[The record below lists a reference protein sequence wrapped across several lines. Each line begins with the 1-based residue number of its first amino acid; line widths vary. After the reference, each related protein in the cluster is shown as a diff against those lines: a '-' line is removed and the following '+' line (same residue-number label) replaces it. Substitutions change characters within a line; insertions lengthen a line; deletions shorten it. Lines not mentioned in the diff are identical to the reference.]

1 MRRWFSLLV
10 LVCVAAAQPALAE
23 DVSVGITST
32 APPFVEVDGDGH
44 LTGGFNVEL
53 AQLLCQRMGRVCSL
67 EKTGFPQLL
76 TRIEEGTFQIGFAN
90 LLKTP
95 EREQKMLFST
105 PIWRSTSS
113 FVARAGS
120 PVVDPAKARQN
131 GRICVVHK
139 SQQETFIAEQAG
151 PQGNLVP
158 TASHADLFNS
168 LTNGRCDAALLPT
181 VHVLSFL
188 ASPEGGTYDY
198 SGPPLQEPRLS
209 GNVYIVVTKS
219 RPEVLEALNS
229 AIIAIKRD
237 GSYRALIARFF
248 PFDIL

>member
-1 MRRWFSLLV
+1 D
-10 LVCVAAAQPALAE
+10 AE
-23 DVSVGITST
+23 GR
-32 APPFVEVDGDGH
+32 

-53 AQLLCQRMGRVCSL
+53 ARLLCQRMGRPCSL

-90 LLKTP
+90 LLKNA
-95 EREQKMLFST
+95 EREQKMLFSA

-113 FVARAGS
+113 FVSRAGS
-120 PVVDPAKARQN
+120 PVVDPAKARRN

-139 SQQETFIAEQAG
+139 SQQEAFIADQPG
-151 PQGNLVP
+151 PQAHLVP
-158 TASHADLFNS
+158 TASHADLFDA

-188 ASPEGGTYDY
+188 ASPAGSNYDY

-209 GNVYIVVTKS
+209 GNVHIVVAKS
-219 RPEVLEALNS
+219 RPELLDSLNA
-229 AIIAIKRD
+229 AIAAINRD